1 MKIGSTKFAP
11 ANFHRNKT
19 KSERKETH
27 SGGGAAPGGSL
38 GRFSGVALCALCGSL
53 CGACVSG
60 SISMVK
66 DIYELSKEIVTKL
79 IAAND
84 YMLSDEEQRSLR
96 LRYQLEAVTACK
108 NLLFLVEQAYEES
121 YISSGSCVYWTQL
134 ISDVKNMTLAWH
146 KKDKQ
151 R

>member
-1 MKIGSTKFAP
+1 MNVITKAKDVFK
-11 ANFHRNKT
+11 HSRLMIKT
-19 KSERKETH
+19 DKHFPKKER
-27 SGGGAAPGGSL
+27 
-38 GRFSGVALCALCGSL
+38 FM
-53 CGACVSG
+53 
-60 SISMVK
+60 MVK
-66 DIYELSKEIVTKL
+66 DIYKLSKEIVTKL

-84 YMLSDEEQRSLR
+84 YMLNDEEQRSLR

>member
-1 MKIGSTKFAP
+1 MAVNTA
-11 ANFHRNKT
+11 H
-19 KSERKETH
+19 RKEPTEMNVITKAKDVFKH
-27 SGGGAAPGGSL
+27 SRLMIKTDKHFPKKE
-38 GRFSGVALCALCGSL
+38 RFML
-53 CGACVSG
+53 
-60 SISMVK
+60 VK
-66 DIYELSKEIVTKL
+66 NIYEFSREIVTKL

-84 YMLSDEEQRSLR
+84 YMLADEEQRKLR

-134 ISDVKNMTLAWH
+134 ICDVKNMTLAWY